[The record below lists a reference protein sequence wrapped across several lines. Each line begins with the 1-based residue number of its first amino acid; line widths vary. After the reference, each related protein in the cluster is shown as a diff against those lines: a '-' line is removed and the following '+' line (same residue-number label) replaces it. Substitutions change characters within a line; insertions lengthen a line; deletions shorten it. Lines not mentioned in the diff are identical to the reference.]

1 MPRSCPICDHEDLDE
16 INAALASN
24 ERIRTIAERWS
35 VRKTALMRHRNEHLP
50 YSAIE
55 AKEAEAKEAEA
66 KEAEAKEAEA
76 KEAETKEAEEDAP
89 GDDLLDQVRDL
100 QERALATLE
109 EAEEAEELNAALRAI
124 REVKSDLELMT
135 DPLNELDERSVD
147 NNGSR

>member
-50 YSAIE
+50 FSAIE
-55 AKEAEAKEAEA
+55 AKEAEAEAEA
-66 KEAEAKEAEA
+66 E
-76 KEAETKEAEEDAP
+76 EAEEDAP
-89 GDDLLDQVRDL
+89 AEDLLDQVRDL

-124 REVKSDLELMT
+124 REVKGNLELMT
-135 DPLNELDERSVD
+135 KPLNELD
-147 NNGSR
+147 

>member
-66 KEAEAKEAEA
+66 KEAE
-76 KEAETKEAEEDAP
+76 EDAP

-124 REVKSDLELMT
+124 REVK
-135 DPLNELDERSVD
+135 
-147 NNGSR
+147 

>member
-66 KEAEAKEAEA
+66 KEAE
-76 KEAETKEAEEDAP
+76 TKEAEEDAP
-89 GDDLLDQVRDL
+89 SDDLLDQVRDL

>member
-35 VRKTALMRHRNEHLP
+35 VRKTALMRHRDEHLP

-66 KEAEAKEAEA
+66 
-76 KEAETKEAEEDAP
+76 KEAEEDAP

-124 REVKSDLELMT
+124 REVKGDLELMT

-147 NNGSR
+147 NNGSRYMGK

>member
-50 YSAIE
+50 FSAIE
-55 AKEAEAKEAEA
+55 AKEAEAEAEA
-66 KEAEAKEAEA
+66 KEAE
-76 KEAETKEAEEDAP
+76 EAEEDAP
-89 GDDLLDQVRDL
+89 AEDLLDQVRDL
-100 QERALATLE
+100 KERALASLE

-124 REVKSDLELMT
+124 REAKGNLELMT
-135 DPLNELDERSVD
+135 KPLNELD
-147 NNGSR
+147 

>member
-55 AKEAEAKEAEA
+55 AKEAEAKEAE
-66 KEAEAKEAEA
+66 
-76 KEAETKEAEEDAP
+76 EDAP
-89 GDDLLDQVRDL
+89 SDDLLDQVRDL

-109 EAEEAEELNAALRAI
+109 EAEEAEELNAAFRAI
-124 REVKSDLELMT
+124 REVKGNLELMT

>member
-1 MPRSCPICDHEDLDE
+1 MPRRCPICDHEDLDE

-66 KEAEAKEAEA
+66 KEAEAKEAED
-76 KEAETKEAEEDAP
+76 DAP
-89 GDDLLDQVRDL
+89 VDELLDQVRDL

-124 REVKSDLELMT
+124 REVKGNLELMT

>member
-1 MPRSCPICDHEDLDE
+1 MPRSCPICDHEEIDG

-66 KEAEAKEAEA
+66 KEAEAKEAE
-76 KEAETKEAEEDAP
+76 EDAL

-124 REVKSDLELMT
+124 REVKGDLELMT

>member
-1 MPRSCPICDHEDLDE
+1 MPRSCPICDHEDLDG

-76 KEAETKEAEEDAP
+76 KEAEEDAL

-124 REVKSDLELMT
+124 REVKGDLELMT

>member
-24 ERIRTIAERWS
+24 ERIRTVAERWS

-55 AKEAEAKEAEA
+55 AKEAEAKEAE
-66 KEAEAKEAEA
+66 
-76 KEAETKEAEEDAP
+76 EDAL

-124 REVKSDLELMT
+124 REVKSNLALMT

>member
-50 YSAIE
+50 FSAIE
-55 AKEAEAKEAEA
+55 AKEAETEA
-66 KEAEAKEAEA
+66 KEAK
-76 KEAETKEAEEDAP
+76 EDAP
-89 GDDLLDQVRDL
+89 AEDLLDQVRDL
-100 QERALATLE
+100 QERALASLE

-124 REVKSDLELMT
+124 REAKGNLELMT
-135 DPLNELDERSVD
+135 KPLNELD
-147 NNGSR
+147 

>member
-55 AKEAEAKEAEA
+55 AKEAEAKEAED
-66 KEAEAKEAEA
+66 
-76 KEAETKEAEEDAP
+76 DAP
-89 GDDLLDQVRDL
+89 VDELLDQVRDL

-109 EAEEAEELNAALRAI
+109 EAEEAEELNAALQAI
-124 REVKSDLELMT
+124 REVKGNLEFMMN
-135 DPLNELDERSVD
+135 PLNELDERSVD
-147 NNGSR
+147 ENVG

>member
-55 AKEAEAKEAEA
+55 AKEAEAKEAE
-66 KEAEAKEAEA
+66 
-76 KEAETKEAEEDAP
+76 
-89 GDDLLDQVRDL
+89 DDTPADELLDQVRDL

-109 EAEEAEELNAALRAI
+109 EAEEAEELNAALQAI
-124 REVKSDLELMT
+124 REVKGNLELMT
-135 DPLNELDERSVD
+135 NPLNELDERSVD
-147 NNGSR
+147 ENVG

>member
-1 MPRSCPICDHEDLDE
+1 MPRSCPICDHEDLDG

-55 AKEAEAKEAEA
+55 AKEAEAQ
-66 KEAEAKEAEA
+66 
-76 KEAETKEAEEDAP
+76 EAEEDAL
-89 GDDLLDQVRDL
+89 GDNLLDQVRDL
-100 QERALATLE
+100 QERALANLE

-124 REVKSDLELMT
+124 REVKSNLELMT

>member
-76 KEAETKEAEEDAP
+76 KEAEAKEAEAKEAEAKEAEAEEAEDDAP
-89 GDDLLDQVRDL
+89 ADELLDQVRDL

-109 EAEEAEELNAALRAI
+109 E
-124 REVKSDLELMT
+124 
-135 DPLNELDERSVD
+135 
-147 NNGSR
+147 

>member
-50 YSAIE
+50 YSAI
-55 AKEAEAKEAEA
+55 EAKEAEA

>member
-66 KEAEAKEAEA
+66 KEAE
-76 KEAETKEAEEDAP
+76 EDAL

-124 REVKSDLELMT
+124 REVKSNLELMT
-135 DPLNELDERSVD
+135 APLNELDERSVD

>member
-1 MPRSCPICDHEDLDE
+1 LDE

-50 YSAIE
+50 FSAIE

-76 KEAETKEAEEDAP
+76 KEAEEDAP
-89 GDDLLDQVRDL
+89 ADDLLDQVREL

-109 EAEEAEELNAALRAI
+109 EAEEAEDLNAALRAI
-124 REVKSDLELMT
+124 REVKGTLELMKK
-135 DPLNELDERSVD
+135 PLNELDERSVD
-147 NNGSR
+147 ENVG

>member
-50 YSAIE
+50 FSAIE
-55 AKEAEAKEAEA
+55 AKEAEA
-66 KEAEAKEAEA
+66 
-76 KEAETKEAEEDAP
+76 EAEEAEQDAP
-89 GDDLLDQVRDL
+89 AEDLLDQVRDL
-100 QERALATLE
+100 QESALATLE

-124 REVKSDLELMT
+124 REAKGNLELMT
-135 DPLNELDERSVD
+135 KPLNELD
-147 NNGSR
+147 

>member
-55 AKEAEAKEAEA
+55 AKEAEAKEAE
-66 KEAEAKEAEA
+66 
-76 KEAETKEAEEDAP
+76 TKEAEEDAL
-89 GDDLLDQVRDL
+89 GDDLLDQVRNL

-124 REVKSDLELMT
+124 REVKSNLELMT

>member
-66 KEAEAKEAEA
+66 KEAE
-76 KEAETKEAEEDAP
+76 TKEAEEDAL

-124 REVKSDLELMT
+124 GEVQSHLELMT

>member
-1 MPRSCPICDHEDLDE
+1 MPRSCPVCDHEDLDE

-50 YSAIE
+50 FSAIE

-76 KEAETKEAEEDAP
+76 KEAEEDAP
-89 GDDLLDQVRDL
+89 ADDLLDQVREL

-109 EAEEAEELNAALRAI
+109 EAEEAEDLNAALRAI
-124 REVKSDLELMT
+124 REVKGTLELMKK
-135 DPLNELDERSVD
+135 PLNELDERSVD
-147 NNGSR
+147 ENVG

>member
-50 YSAIE
+50 FSAIE
-55 AKEAEAKEAEA
+55 AKEAEEAE
-66 KEAEAKEAEA
+66 
-76 KEAETKEAEEDAP
+76 EAEEDVPAK
-89 GDDLLDQVRDL
+89 DLLDQVHDL
-100 QERALATLE
+100 QESALATLE

-124 REVKSDLELMT
+124 REAKGNLELMT
-135 DPLNELDERSVD
+135 KPLNELD
-147 NNGSR
+147 

>member
-1 MPRSCPICDHEDLDE
+1 MPRSCPVCDHEDLDE

-50 YSAIE
+50 FSAIE

-66 KEAEAKEAEA
+66 KEAE
-76 KEAETKEAEEDAP
+76 EDAP
-89 GDDLLDQVRDL
+89 ADDLLDQVREL

-109 EAEEAEELNAALRAI
+109 EAEEAEDLNAALRAI
-124 REVKSDLELMT
+124 REVKGTLELMKK
-135 DPLNELDERSVD
+135 PLNELDERSVD
-147 NNGSR
+147 ENVG

>member
-66 KEAEAKEAEA
+66 KEAE
-76 KEAETKEAEEDAP
+76 EDAL

-124 REVKSDLELMT
+124 REVKSNLALMT

-147 NNGSR
+147 NDGSR

>member
-66 KEAEAKEAEA
+66 KEAE
-76 KEAETKEAEEDAP
+76 EDAL

-124 REVKSDLELMT
+124 REAKGTLELMT
-135 DPLNELDERSVD
+135 KPLNELD
-147 NNGSR
+147 

>member
-66 KEAEAKEAEA
+66 KEAE
-76 KEAETKEAEEDAP
+76 EDAP

-124 REVKSDLELMT
+124 REVKGNLELMT

-147 NNGSR
+147 N

>member
-66 KEAEAKEAEA
+66 REAEA
-76 KEAETKEAEEDAP
+76 KEAEEDAP

-124 REVKSDLELMT
+124 REVKGNLELMT

>member
-66 KEAEAKEAEA
+66 KEAEAKEAED
-76 KEAETKEAEEDAP
+76 DAP
-89 GDDLLDQVRDL
+89 VDELLDQVRDL
-100 QERALATLE
+100 QERALAALE
-109 EAEEAEELNAALRAI
+109 EAEEAEELNAALQAI
-124 REVKSDLELMT
+124 REVKGNLEFMT
-135 DPLNELDERSVD
+135 NPLNELDERSVD
-147 NNGSR
+147 ENVG

>member
-76 KEAETKEAEEDAP
+76 KEAEEDAL

>member
-50 YSAIE
+50 FSAIE
-55 AKEAEAKEAEA
+55 AE
-66 KEAEAKEAEA
+66 
-76 KEAETKEAEEDAP
+76 EAEEAALA
-89 GDDLLDQVRDL
+89 DDLLDQVRDL

-124 REVKSDLELMT
+124 REAKSDLELMT

>member
-1 MPRSCPICDHEDLDE
+1 MPRSCPICDHEDLDG

-66 KEAEAKEAEA
+66 KEAE
-76 KEAETKEAEEDAP
+76 EDAL

-147 NNGSR
+147 KQR

>member
-55 AKEAEAKEAEA
+55 AKEAEAKEAE
-66 KEAEAKEAEA
+66 
-76 KEAETKEAEEDAP
+76 EDAP
-89 GDDLLDQVRDL
+89 SDDLLDQVRDL

-109 EAEEAEELNAALRAI
+109 EAEEAEELNAALQAI
-124 REVKSDLELMT
+124 REVKGNLELMT